1 MEFFIHKKRFAY
13 LSFLFL
19 TFYSAKHIKAQVHS
33 PVDSLIIFELT
44 NGQRITGSVLIEDER
59 KFVVLTSRG
68 TKDTLAKY
76 RIISQRNANKS
87 DFVNGKLIFK
97 NEYPYTYYISP
108 SALPL
113 KKGTGYLSLP
123 LFFCCKSQYGFT
135 DHFSMGVT
143 TSFVLFPFILNARYS
158 AKLFKDVH
166 AAISGDFLKTDWYN
180 PTELNGA
187 LYATVTKGS
196 IENNFT
202 ISMGKGFVYN
212 PGNTKQSEIVSLS
225 GIKRITPKKSFM
237 GECLFMFRDGPAVS
251 ILRAGGIR
259 VSRGKKATWDI
270 GLFSLLEKRLVQ
282 GKFNYSTNT
291 WEYKYGWVSQ
301 NPWPYI
307 NVTYRL

>member
-1 MEFFIHKKRFAY
+1 MEFFIHKKCFAY

-19 TFYSAKHIKAQVHS
+19 TFYYPKKCKAQVHT
-33 PVDSLIIFELT
+33 PVDSLILFELT
-44 NGQRITGSVLIEDER
+44 NGQRIAASILHEDER
-59 KFVVLTSRG
+59 KFIVLTSRG

-76 RIISQRNANKS
+76 RIIAQRTANKS
-87 DFVNGKLIFK
+87 DFVKGKLIFK
-97 NEYPYTYYISP
+97 NEYPYTYYFSP

-123 LFFCCKSQYGFT
+123 LFFACKSQYAFT
-135 DHFSMGVT
+135 EHFSMGIT
-143 TSFVLFPFILNARYS
+143 TSFVFFPFILNARYS
-158 AKLFKDVH
+158 MNLSKDLH
-166 AAISGDFLKTDWYN
+166 AAISADYLKTDWYN

-187 LYATVTKGS
+187 IYATVTKGS

-212 PGNTKQSEIVSLS
+212 PGNSKHSEIVSLS
-225 GIKRITPKKSFM
+225 GIKRISPKKSFM

-270 GLFSLLEKRLVQ
+270 GLFSLLEKRIVQ
-282 GKFNYSTNT
+282 EEFNNSTKT
-291 WEYKYGWVSQ
+291 WEYNYRWVSQ

-307 NVTYRL
+307 NITYSL